1 MPGSAVDTDQYCLR
15 IRSNCFQ
22 KSCFLVA
29 DADSDTDAVVVVVAG
44 GVVVAAGAAAADPTT
59 KRGMTRRIVV
69 GYTRSAG
76 GIGR

>member
-29 DADSDTDAVVVVVAG
+29 DADSDTDAVVVVA

>member
-44 GVVVAAGAAAADPTT
+44 GGVVAAGAADPTT